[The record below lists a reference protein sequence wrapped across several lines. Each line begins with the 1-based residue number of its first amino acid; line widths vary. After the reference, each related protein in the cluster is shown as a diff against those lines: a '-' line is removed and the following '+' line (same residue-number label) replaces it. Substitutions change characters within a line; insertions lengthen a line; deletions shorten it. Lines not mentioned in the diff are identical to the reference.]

1 MKNKF
6 KLIFTSILTIF
17 ILVSC
22 SDDRTL
28 SQKFIDEF
36 NEEKAQKIYDEIPDT
51 DKTYFESLEEFTTN
65 DYFDIYM
72 NEKFGIVE
80 NSADAGVYNQIVAI
94 QDVESFVKENYNP
107 EFVFNKDELYLDN
120 NEIIGEEIKVDYFKS
135 YSDQWQEVMY
145 LHKIVENGEDSVQ
158 IYYDVW
164 ESNDYFYTEVVTLK
178 LSKDGYK
185 IESFGLKPRDI
196 ELNLKEIFYA
206 EGQHKLRYLG
216 LGKDFIADDFKTKD
230 DVLNIKY
237 TVPLDYIINEN
248 FANKW
253 QIIMDNLIL
262 FANIEEI
269 NQIDVIFALEYDN
282 NQQTT
287 YSMTRQEAN
296 EIINVDGVSKDGTSF
311 EVKATEI
318 ISIIKDR
325 YYEEFH
331 FDLSLENAI
340 KRVEETEK
348 IAVANIYDH
357 QNILVYKENKTG
369 QNQKIFNEMIPLYQ
383 NKFNPQYKYYTQDMF
398 EGEVPQNTLI
408 THIALNEEN
417 DVFKVPVTYKK
428 YDINDTAIKQEWLDY
443 FTEILPE
450 SVPVIITEHYEFDQN
465 NDGKMEY
472 IVVCNNQISN
482 SDMIQIENN
491 EMPVE
496 DELWQYSYAVY
507 FSEEPQI
514 LYEYAY
520 KESKDK
526 LYDGN
531 DGHKSVYSSYDGDL
545 SQVEFKGDI
554 WQPMQAVQYNNDG
567 QKQIYPIY
575 ALGEYGYKEEY
586 SIVLA
591 DIDYDGQ
598 VELLTMDNAIYA
610 GLIVYEFEDG
620 KLVKQTMTYTGA

>member
-1 MKNKF
+1 MKNKI

-94 QDVESFVKENYNP
+94 QEVESFVKENYNP
-107 EFVFNKDELYLDN
+107 EFVFNKDELYLYN
-120 NEIIGEEIKVDYFKS
+120 NEIISEEIKVDYFKN

-185 IESFGLKPRDI
+185 IESFGLKPRDT

-216 LGKDFIADDFKTKD
+216 LGQDFIADDFKIKD

-237 TVPLDYIINEN
+237 TVPLDDIINEN

-269 NQIDVIFALEYDN
+269 NQIDVIFALEYDD

-287 YSMTRQEAN
+287 YSITRQEAN
-296 EIINVDGVSKDGTSF
+296 EIINVDGVSKDVASF

-318 ISIIKDR
+318 ISIIKDN

-331 FDLSLENAI
+331 FDFSLENAI
-340 KRVEETEK
+340 KRVDETEK
-348 IAVANIYDH
+348 IAVANIYDY

-598 VELLTMDNAIYA
+598 VELLTMENAIYA